1 MPGIIPHTVDAL
13 FEATGSDDSCVV
25 MMQCAAVT

>member
-13 FEATGSDDSCVV
+13 FDAAGGDDDSCVV
-25 MMQCAAVT
+25 TMQ